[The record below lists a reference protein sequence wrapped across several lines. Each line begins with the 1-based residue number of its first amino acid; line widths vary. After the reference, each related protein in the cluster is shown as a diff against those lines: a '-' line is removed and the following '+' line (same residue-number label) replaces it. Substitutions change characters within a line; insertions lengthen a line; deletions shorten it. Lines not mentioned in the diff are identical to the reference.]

1 MGTSKKRHNSGSHA
15 SPRVR
20 IGGGSANIADRLKS
34 KNRVFSKGQLTKI
47 KAAQAI
53 IQTPPLTAM
62 DEGDDEDWIT
72 QGAIPYDDRMEDVLK
87 GQEVFEPSH
96 EAEWAALLD
105 SYYETTPKK
114 QRRKDRRTRRDRTE
128 RRNRRFAPQM
138 EGMTAAYMAWDHE
151 HGKGGL
157 SEGVPDEWE
166 GPMGATTV
174 VVVDFWRIYN
184 ADVQANLEGDGLF
197 WSIFLVHN
205 GLFPCSP
212 GVSKVTVTTRT
223 LETFR
228 LLSLRCPRLGIQ
240 PFVKA
245 LCDLHGVAFRPYLR
259 EQLSIAYDLYLDIRA
274 RVRDLVMATVGRDS
288 PNWRLSNTC
297 PCCQYC
303 LKHEEPL
310 KFSMLFTMDGNDSLK
325 RVTRRGQ
332 GTDSEGNEG
341 GGLGPSKERE
351 DSRQG
356 GGDYFLSREEVD
368 RWARDSIQ
376 ELFGQK
382 DEDIFNESNGC
393 ADRWKNMSEE
403 LTSKMWGVFEET
415 GVFVSLCRH
424 GFVLLVVDM
433 VESGELAKY
442 PLAIVNRLL
451 EVLGANLGGGYD
463 IGCRFKATL
472 STSPLCEQVKS
483 LNYTSLVGLF
493 HGHAHCRLCQLQ
505 HLGTYVRGLGL
516 EDLEGCERFFSKSN
530 ALASS
535 TCHASSF
542 HRRQGISAYCH
553 HHDNSEM
560 YPNLS
565 TFLVNNYKQ
574 ALEILNS
581 RGALLVAM
589 QELGVK
595 SFAEFPDWLK
605 KEEAYLQGLKAQPQG
620 EALEIK
626 YFQKLEKLNRAESLL
641 EKAQKEWLTT
651 TPDTFATAP
660 DQTRR
665 IEAQRRHSLEQR
677 NDLKLEVQALELKL
691 GVKERW
697 VAGTAQ
703 WERVK
708 RMANMADFQKAVD
721 KLEGLIVARLFEL
734 TKMNMSGTG
743 YRLRKH
749 IAQALKTRSKAV
761 RTALEQYNVAAEKC
775 GRELLEW
782 EEVVEYSFL
791 SDFDLLRDSRQDV
804 RQEAW
809 AKPAGRLAMDQY
821 FKILGA
827 REEITRLNIEI
838 RRLVTSIRDEGV
850 FLSSMYDQTLP
861 TNPPL
866 AHQIEKYRLERA
878 WYNHLHMER
887 LTKLSM
893 IEGFTGCLYPGE
905 SVNGSPQSSLPGRPS
920 ADGSTAAVY
929 DHDEDAPPEE
939 EEERD
944 QGEDQGDIEGLSELC
959 EVVCISED

>member
-1 MGTSKKRHNSGSHA
+1 
-15 SPRVR
+15 
-20 IGGGSANIADRLKS
+20 
-34 KNRVFSKGQLTKI
+34 
-47 KAAQAI
+47 
-53 IQTPPLTAM
+53 
-62 DEGDDEDWIT
+62 
-72 QGAIPYDDRMEDVLK
+72 
-87 GQEVFEPSH
+87 
-96 EAEWAALLD
+96 
-105 SYYETTPKK
+105 
-114 QRRKDRRTRRDRTE
+114 
-128 RRNRRFAPQM
+128 M

-151 HGKGGL
+151 RGKAGL
-157 SEGVPDEWE
+157 SEGIPEEWE
-166 GPMGATTV
+166 GPMGPTTV

-184 ADVQANLEGDGLF
+184 AEVQANLEGSELY
-197 WSIFLVHN
+197 WSTFLVHN
-205 GLFPCSP
+205 GIFPCSP

-223 LETFR
+223 LEAFR

-240 PFVKA
+240 PFVKT
-245 LCDLHGVAFRPYLR
+245 LCDLHGVSFKPYLR
-259 EQLSIAYDLYLDIRA
+259 KQLSIAYDLYLDARA
-274 RVRDLVMATVGRDS
+274 RVRNLVMSTVGRDS
-288 PNWRLSNTC
+288 PNWRLSNAC
-297 PCCQYC
+297 PCCQYR
-303 LKHEEPL
+303 LKDEEPL

-325 RVTRRGQ
+325 RVARREQ
-332 GTDSEGNEG
+332 GVDDEGNEG

-351 DSRQG
+351 DSRDG
-356 GGDYFLSREEVD
+356 GGDYFLSREEVNQ
-368 RWARDSIQ
+368 WAKDSIQ
-376 ELFGQK
+376 ELFGKK
-382 DEDIFNESNGC
+382 DEDIFDESNGC
-393 ADRWKNMSEE
+393 ADRWRNMSEE

-451 EVLGANLGGGYD
+451 EVLGADLGGGYD

-472 STSPLCEQVKS
+472 STSPLRERVKS

-535 TCHASSF
+535 THHASSF
-542 HRRQGISAYCH
+542 HRRQAISSYCH
-553 HHDNSEM
+553 HHDTFET

-565 TFLVNNYKQ
+565 AFLVNNYKQ
-574 ALEILNS
+574 ALEVLNS

-605 KEEAYLQGLKAQPQG
+605 KEEAYLKGLKTQPQG
-620 EALEIK
+620 EALEIE
-626 YFQKLEKLNRAESLL
+626 YLQKLERLNKAEASL

-651 TPDTFATAP
+651 TPDTFGTTH
-660 DQTRR
+660 DQTRH
-665 IEAQRRHSLEQR
+665 IEAQHRHSLEQR
-677 NDLKLEVQALELKL
+677 NDLKLDVQALELKL
-691 GVKERW
+691 GIKDRW
-697 VAGTAQ
+697 IVGTAQ

-708 RMANMADFQKAVD
+708 KLANMAEFQKAVD

-749 IAQALKTRSKAV
+749 IAQALKSRSKAV
-761 RTALEQYNVAAEKC
+761 RTALEQYNAAAEKC
-775 GRELLEW
+775 GHELLEW
-782 EEVVEYSFL
+782 EKVVEYSFL
-791 SDFDLLRDSRQDV
+791 SDFDLLRDSRQDI
-804 RQEAW
+804 RDEAW

-827 REEITRLNIEI
+827 REEIVRLNVEI

-850 FLSSMYDQTLP
+850 FLQSMYDQTLP

-878 WYNHLHMER
+878 RYNHLHMER
-887 LTKLSM
+887 LTKLSAA
-893 IEGFTGCLYPGE
+893 EGFTGSLYPGE
-905 SVNGSPQSSLPGRPS
+905 SVNGSPKSPLPDRCS
-920 ADGSTAAVY
+920 ADGPTAAVY
-929 DHDEDAPPEE
+929 DQDEDAPPEE

-944 QGEDQGDIEGLSELC
+944 LGDDQGDIDVISELY
-959 EVVCISED
+959 EVIRISED